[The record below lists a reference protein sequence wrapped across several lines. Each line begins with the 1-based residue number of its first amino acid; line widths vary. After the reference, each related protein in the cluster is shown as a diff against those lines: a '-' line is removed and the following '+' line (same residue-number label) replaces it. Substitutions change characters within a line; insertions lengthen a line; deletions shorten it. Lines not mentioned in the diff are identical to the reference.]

1 MPSASSFDHHSTD
14 SGTPVSGTGSMER
27 LAPARV
33 NLLGEHTDYTG
44 GLVMPMA
51 IPFYTRATI
60 TPSAAGTYKFH
71 SDIFEGERAFAV
83 DEVTQP
89 TGAWSDYPIGVLE
102 ELRKLGIQPPAFT
115 LALTGNVPFGA
126 GLSSSASV
134 EIASAMAMLAMAGKS
149 LGEGELALLCQR
161 AENIYVDSPCGI
173 MDQFVIAAARAGN
186 ALMLN
191 TRDLTYELLPMN
203 KGELAGT
210 VIVVCNS
217 AVKHSIA
224 SGEYGTRRKE
234 AEEGQTA
241 IRAKFAGVRDLGD
254 ATLEQLEAVQG
265 EISALAYKRCHHVI
279 SENGRVR
286 SAKQAMLA
294 GDPAAFGKL
303 MVAAHASMRDD
314 FEASCEEI
322 DFLVETAVG
331 LDGCFGARMTGG
343 GFGGCTVNL
352 VTKDKATAFAEELK
366 RIYKGKWSIDAETYV
381 CEAVDGAIAH
391 NGGSQ
396 TAKGAA

>member
-1 MPSASSFDHHSTD
+1 MPSVSNSESH
-14 SGTPVSGTGSMER
+14 PVSSASIEQV
-27 LAPARV
+27 APARV

-60 TPSAAGTYKFH
+60 TPSEAGTYLFH
-71 SDIFEGERAFAV
+71 SDIFEGER
-83 DEVTQP
+83 EVPVGDVTKP
-89 TGAWSDYPIGVLE
+89 TGEWSDYPLGVLE
-102 ELRKLGIQPPAFT
+102 ELRKIGIQPPAFK

-134 EIASAMAMLAMAGKS
+134 EIASAMAMLALAGKS
-149 LGEGELALLCQR
+149 LSEGELALLCQR

-203 KGELAGT
+203 KGDLAGT
-210 VIVVCNS
+210 CIVVCNS
-217 AVKHSIA
+217 AVKHSVA
-224 SGEYGTRRKE
+224 TGEYGTRRKE
-234 AEEGQTA
+234 AEEGQAA
-241 IRAKFAGVRDLGD
+241 IRTKFGAQDLGD
-254 ATLEQLEAVQG
+254 ATLEQLEAVKD
-265 EISALAYKRCHHVI
+265 EISPLAYKRCHHVI

-286 SAKQAMLA
+286 AAKDAMYA
-294 GDPAAFGKL
+294 GDPVAFGKL

-314 FEASCEEI
+314 FQASCEEI
-322 DFLVETAVG
+322 DFLVETATA

-352 VTKDKATAFAEELK
+352 VSKDKADAFSAELK
-366 RIYKGKWSIDAETYV
+366 KVYKDKWGIDAETYI
-381 CEAVDGAIAH
+381 CDAVDGAIAH
-391 NGGSQ
+391 N
-396 TAKGAA
+396 AKEAR